1 MDINETFGIIK
12 EGNIAKGKDK
22 DGKDINVELNSIVSM
37 NMWGFKPSLFEDLE
51 IGFIEFLTKLSP
63 EDIKKEFLLPTA
75 VGDLVDS
82 NKAKIKVLETSDR
95 WFGVTYKEDKESVIA
110 AIRNLIDKGIYP
122 NKLFS

>member
-1 MDINETFGIIK
+1 
-12 EGNIAKGKDK
+12 
-22 DGKDINVELNSIVSM
+22 
-37 NMWGFKPSLFEDLE
+37 
-51 IGFIEFLTKLSP
+51 
-63 EDIKKEFLLPTA
+63 

>member
-1 MDINETFGIIK
+1 
-12 EGNIAKGKDK
+12 
-22 DGKDINVELNSIVSM
+22 
-37 NMWGFKPSLFEDLE
+37 MWGFKPSLFEDLE